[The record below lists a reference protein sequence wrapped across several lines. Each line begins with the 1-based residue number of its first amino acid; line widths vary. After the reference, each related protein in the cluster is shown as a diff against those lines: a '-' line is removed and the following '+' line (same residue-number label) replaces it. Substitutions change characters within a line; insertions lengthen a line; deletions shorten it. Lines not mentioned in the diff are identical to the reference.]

1 MRESMPLL
9 LVEALDAPRREATHR
24 HIETCAA
31 CAEEWAAYRDTWK
44 LMGDVPTL
52 DVPLRVREKFLAQVM
67 PAAVAPNVVR
77 FHRRREVRWFAQA
90 AAVAVLVGGSY
101 FLGHTT
107 APVRL
112 ESQPANVIS
121 AQPVSTNP
129 MYSIAETRV
138 LPAASVSPTIE
149 GRPAIDNVQ
158 FVDADARDGQIGVS
172 FDITS
177 HVTVTGSPAEKSMV
191 RLLSYVLASEDRMK
205 PSRSRAI
212 EWVRET
218 YSNPNNADPEI
229 ADALAKVLRND
240 QHAGVRI
247 RAVETLK
254 TLPTSGDNTRD
265 ALIEA
270 LRSDPNPAVRIKA
283 VDALAK
289 LAGSGA
295 QLDSAAVDMLR
306 QKAAQDDENLYVRV
320 KAAEA
325 LSKIRA
331 Q

>member
-1 MRESMPLL
+1 MPLL
-9 LVEALDAPRREATHR
+9 LVEALDAPHREATHR
-24 HIETCAA
+24 HIESCDA
-31 CAEEWAAYRDTWK
+31 CAEEWAAYRETWK

-52 DVPLRVREKFLAQVM
+52 EVPPRVREKLLAQVM
-67 PAAVAPNVVR
+67 PAETAPNVVP
-77 FHRRREVRWFAQA
+77 FHRRREVRWLAQA
-90 AAVAVLVGGSY
+90 AGVAILVGGSY
-101 FLGHTT
+101 FAGHRT

-112 ESQPANVIS
+112 ESQPAKVIS
-121 AQPVSTNP
+121 ALPVSTNP
-129 MYSIAETRV
+129 VYSIAETRA
-138 LPAASVSPTIE
+138 LQAGEVSPNIE

-158 FVDADARDGQIGVS
+158 FVDPDARDGKIGVS

-229 ADALAKVLRND
+229 ADALAKVLRNE

-247 RAVETLK
+247 RAVETLN
-254 TLPTSGDNTRD
+254 TLPSSGDDPRD

-270 LRSDPNPAVRIKA
+270 LRSDPNPAVRMKA

-289 LAGSGA
+289 LAESGG
-295 QLDSAAVDMLR
+295 QLDSAAVDTLR

-325 LSKIRA
+325 LGKIRP